1 MTYHYNNVY
10 INDKYSLLASTK
22 YSPIIKDNVDKCI
35 DDYYMGEKTIELA
48 ESKYQET
55 TIKGLLNKNKLLPN
69 EIDVLI
75 SGDLQNQILS
85 STLASS
91 KFKIPTLGIYSA
103 CASFIEGLIIG
114 STLIDKNEN
123 QKAIISTSSHNLVSE
138 KQFRFPVEYGAV
150 RKRVNTCTATGSI
163 STLLSNQ
170 KSNIKVESSTI
181 GFVTQ
186 TNHKDANDMGSAM
199 APSCAEVLFKHLN
212 ETNRK
217 PDYYD
222 LILTGDLGEYGTK
235 IMKSYF
241 KKKSNY
247 DLKNVID
254 SGSIFYKEENVYAG
268 ASGPACL
275 PLILF
280 DYILK
285 QNKYKKILL
294 IATGSMHSVVSTN
307 LKVPIPSISHAV
319 SLEVS

>member
-10 INDKYSLLASTK
+10 INSKYSLLASTK
-22 YSPIIKDNVDKCI
+22 YSPIIKDNVDKCM

-55 TIKGLLNKNKLLPN
+55 TIKGLLNKNKLLSN

-138 KQFRFPVEYGAV
+138 KQFRFPIEYGAV

-235 IMKSYF
+235 IMKLYF

-275 PLILF
+275 PLTLF

-307 LKVPIPSISHAV
+307 LKVPIPSISPAV